1 MIILQTS
8 LLEGLYLH
16 SRMMLLV
23 LLARIATHIMMM
35 IAANNSVVKIT
46 TGAMTITNAII
57 MIGQRD
63 GGLHSHVAA
72 DRKTSSTT

>member
-16 SRMMLLV
+16 SRTTLLV
-23 LLARIATHIMMM
+23 LPARIATHVAMM
-35 IAANNSVVKIT
+35 IAAKNGVIKIT
-46 TGAMTITNAII
+46 TGATTIANAVI

-63 GGLHSHVAA
+63 RGLHSHIAA
-72 DRKTSSTT
+72 ERKTSSTT